1 MVKGRQG
8 MQSLSQ
14 ILSMNKGSK
23 SRKSSKGRKGIQSI
37 GQILAGYDYQD
48 KKKYVTREFQDYG
61 LRLAQELDDEK
72 RKSLY
77 IKLAK
82 EIPRKIL
89 EEARIFVKDAYKVKN
104 KAKLFMWKLKELK
117 TRAADIASGDAR
129 QKSNVKTK
137 T

>member
-1 MVKGRQG
+1 
-8 MQSLSQ
+8 
-14 ILSMNKGSK
+14 MNKGKK

-37 GQILAGYDYQD
+37 GQILAGYDCQD

-82 EIPRKIL
+82 ELPRKIL
-89 EEARIFVKDAYKVKN
+89 EEARIFVKDAYNVKN
-104 KAKLFMWKLKELK
+104 KARLFMWKLKELK
-117 TRAADIASGDAR
+117 NRM
-129 QKSNVKTK
+129 SNVKTK